1 MQVILELGE
10 DAEMSGRKPAKE
22 DMASSNK
29 GGETFSPWDVDDS
42 REIKTGLRIVMR
54 KEEQVGSK
62 TISKVPAAG

>member
-1 MQVILELGE
+1 MQ
-10 DAEMSGRKPAKE
+10 RCQ
-22 DMASSNK
+22 
-29 GGETFSPWDVDDS
+29 GGNQSRRTWQAVTKVEKAFSPWDVDDS